1 MCWSIVTF
9 LLVLSLTN
17 SDFVDLVL
25 EVVVAFVLAVQSA
38 RLCVRMLEPLATPT
52 ATPRLSRFWRYNR
65 FFIWILWVTVLFM
78 LADSL
83 INGRIWET
91 LLFGMLAV
99 SSGIVSISP
108 SIDDDGENLLIEA
121 LIPSFD
127 FDSETSAETLTA
139 QQKESVTNNYVGM
152 PL

>member
-1 MCWSIVTF
+1 
-9 LLVLSLTN
+9 
-17 SDFVDLVL
+17 
-25 EVVVAFVLAVQSA
+25 
-38 RLCVRMLEPLATPT
+38 
-52 ATPRLSRFWRYNR
+52 
-65 FFIWILWVTVLFM
+65 M